1 MSDLAP
7 PSGTLALLFTDLE
20 GSTRLSQRLG
30 ARWTSVLRRHR
41 ELSRAVWRSHD
52 GHEVDTAGDGFFVV
66 FADATRAVA
75 AAVAAQRA
83 LSAGGWPEGADV
95 RVRIGVHLGEVARYD
110 DGYVGYEVHRAARL
124 TAAAHGGQVVASA
137 PVVALGTPH
146 GAGISVVDLGWH
158 RLPDLVEPE
167 HVFQLTAPGLPVA
180 FPPLRGAERGAGGG
194 AADVPATYRSD
205 VAVPPGLLA
214 LPDGRTVP
222 VTTYG
227 LRIGRSPDNDL
238 VLADRDVSRHHC
250 VLTATNGGFVLTD
263 LRSTHGTCVNAARL
277 RTPRVLEDGDRI
289 QVGGA
294 LLAFHWPV
302 RS

>member
-66 FADATRAVA
+66 FTDGPRAIA

-83 LSAGGWPEGADV
+83 LSAGGWPEGVDV
-95 RVRIGVHLGEVARYD
+95 RVRMGVHLGEVARYD
-110 DGYVGYEVHRAARL
+110 GSYVGYEVHRAARL
-124 TAAAHGGQVVASA
+124 TSSAHGGQVVASA
-137 PVVALGTPH
+137 PLVEVGMPDDPA
-146 GAGISVVDLGWH
+146 ISVVDLGWH
-158 RLPDLVEPE
+158 PLDDLVEPE
-167 HVFQLTAPGLPVA
+167 HIFQVTAPGLPVG
-180 FPPLRGAERGAGGG
+180 FPPLRGADRGTAGGS
-194 AADVPATYRSD
+194 ADVPATYRSD
-205 VAVPPGLLA
+205 VAVPPGSLA
-214 LPDGRTVP
+214 LPDGRRVL

-227 LRIGRSPDNDL
+227 LRIGRTADNDL
-238 VLADRDVSRHHC
+238 VLADGTVSRHHC

-263 LRSTHGTCVNAARL
+263 LRSTHGTWVNAARL
-277 RTPRVLEDGDRI
+277 EMPRVLEDGDVI
-289 QVGGA
+289 QVGSA
-294 LLAFHWPV
+294 RLAFHWPL